1 MSKMTT
7 LTVAIDR
14 DVRRR
19 ASRRDDIIKLRR
31 SVWVAGHKV
40 LGVPFRLVG
49 VQPFDWGQRYS
60 SEYLIQWARDA
71 GWRPSR
77 LTKAVDAVDKV
88 LRIRANAAVRK
99 REDARRRGLAAAR
112 KIREGEE

>member
-1 MSKMTT
+1 MNKTT

-31 SVWVAGHKV
+31 SIWLAGHKV
-40 LGVPFRLVG
+40 IRVPFRLAG
-49 VQPFDWGQRYS
+49 VRPFDWDQRYS
-60 SEYLIQWARDA
+60 AKYLIQWARDA
-71 GWRPSR
+71 KWRPSR
-77 LTKAVDAVDKV
+77 LTKAVDAVDDV
-88 LRIRANAAVRK
+88 LRIRANAEIRK

-112 KIREGEE
+112 KIREGE